1 MLPLSLVSLV
11 SLAILPVCVPGSPA
25 GEGEG
30 EGVEGEGE
38 GEGAE
43 GEGEGDVDVG
53 FDLVARLPGLWAGPV
68 DSQTSL
74 GDFILMSMDHRA
86 VDNTLFARGDF
97 DANNAIRWW
106 LWRGPDG
113 DLLFENGGLFVGL
126 QRQDTCALESVVGD
140 VYRFCHKDQGCDRI
154 DATFTF
160 TGDDALS
167 LRVLVDGQPHF
178 VWNADRTE
186 TRPAVAAGFPDVEQQ
201 GDPLLPS
208 LAVSASWT
216 GPAPAGAD
224 VWIVLSTTACGFAG
238 TGCEVSRS
246 FRLGAQAG
254 SEDATFVVNEV
265 HAGAYFALLLVDN
278 NGNFATTGFP
288 DAGDIVS
295 IPDRPLSVDADTG
308 GTLTINASITR

>member
-1 MLPLSLVSLV
+1 MRTPLQPDRVLRVV
-11 SLAILPVCVPGSPA
+11 
-25 GEGEG
+25 
-30 EGVEGEGE
+30 
-38 GEGAE
+38 GATGNNLRADDLRNPYSDE
-43 GEGEGDVDVG
+43 FDLGIARDVG
-53 FDLVARLPGLWAGPV
+53 
-68 DSQTSL
+68 
-74 GDFILMSMDHRA
+74 
-86 VDNTLFARGDF
+86 
-97 DANNAIRWW
+97 
-106 LWRGPDG
+106 
-113 DLLFENGGLFVGL
+113 NGWG
-126 QRQDTCALESVVGD
+126 
-140 VYRFCHKDQGCDRI
+140 I

-160 TGDDALS
+160 SGDDALS

-178 VWNADRTE
+178 IWNADRTE

-201 GDPLLPS
+201 GGPLLPS

-265 HAGAYFALLLVDN
+265 HTGAYFALLLVDN

-288 DAGDIVS
+288 DSGDVIS
-295 IPDRPLSVDADTG
+295 LPDRPLSVDADG
-308 GTLTINASITR
+308 GTLAINASIVR